1 MQRFGAGAESRGR
14 TEFARAH
21 RAGLPF
27 RLEHRTSGRHSLR
40 WDVPVERVDC
50 ERLLPVCAAGLSE
63 VAHPY
68 SLLARTALRDIL
80 AIRPSAAS
88 GRTLEAVMR
97 HVRSALGRS
106 EQECQQASLLAI
118 KSLSAACGEA
128 LNTSLH
134 TVLPA
139 LARRAAAGGSAA
151 DHVLSLCEVLEANGG
166 RVAGDLIKAK
176 IPTYSSIMA

>member
-1 MQRFGAGAESRGR
+1 MQRFGAGSANKGR

-21 RAGLPF
+21 RSGLPF
-27 RLEHRTSGRHSLR
+27 RLEHRTSGRHALR

-68 SLLARTALRDIL
+68 ALLARTALRDIL

-88 GRTLEAVMR
+88 GRTLETVMR
-97 HVRSALGRS
+97 HVRGALGQ
-106 EQECQQASLLAI
+106 QEKECRQAGLLAL
-118 KSLSAACGEA
+118 KNLSAACGEA
-128 LNTSLH
+128 LNASLH

-139 LARRAAAGGSAA
+139 LARRASAGGSAA

-166 RVAGDLIKAK
+166 PVAGNLIKAK
-176 IPTYSSIMA
+176 IPTYSSIMF